1 MDEHSGDDEPVEP
14 ISADGVLA
22 VTFGIVAWLVALIV
36 LAIAGAPAETL
47 WICAVGAALGL
58 AALPYLVR
66 RRAVYR
72 RPRDE
77 GPDQL

>member
-1 MDEHSGDDEPVEP
+1 MT
-14 ISADGVLA
+14 ADGVLP
-22 VTFGIVAWLVALIV
+22 VTIGVVAWLVALIV

-47 WICAVGAALGL
+47 WICAVGAVLGL

-72 RPRDE
+72 RARD
-77 GPDQL
+77 GRPPAA

>member
-1 MDEHSGDDEPVEP
+1 MDEHSGSDAPLEPM
-14 ISADGVLA
+14 SADGVLP
-22 VTFGIVAWLVALIV
+22 VTLGIVVWLVALVV

-72 RPRDE
+72 RARGERP
-77 GPDQL
+77 PAA